1 MKRCIVI
8 GKTNVGKTLFVL
20 QFAAYLGVDRLE
32 ITFEEPGG
40 EKRRKRLSPSSRRSG
55 SSPPKSPIRPAA
67 CSRSA
72 WSCPWGRE

>member
-20 QFAAYLGVDRLE
+20 QFAAYLGADRLE

-40 EKRRKRLSPSSRRSG
+40 ERRARTLSIEDAID
-55 SSPPKSPIRPAA
+55 SSPPRSHIKPAA
-67 CSRSA
+67 CSRYD
-72 WSCPWGRE
+72 WSCPSARG